1 MQMKI
6 KQCECGKIISRNK
19 DKCKTCNEMV
29 VIE

>member
-1 MQMKI
+1 MQMNI

-19 DKCKTCNEMV
+19 DKCKTCNEVV